1 MPFKILFDK
10 SIWYYFTTKIM
21 YYFALQNYEA
31 IRKTLLFLLLGL
43 NLYLGINACPWDMYV
58 YLCLYLQPTLG
69 FSRAY

>member
-1 MPFKILFDK
+1 
-10 SIWYYFTTKIM
+10 M

-43 NLYLGINACPWDMYV
+43 NLYLGINACPWDMCV

-69 FSRAY
+69 FSRTY